1 MGSSRGCPRSCL
13 GEKAAV
19 VKASD
24 SRSIGSLLESLDTV
38 GRIIGIEMVRISS
51 YDVCTLD
58 VVNYCNSHRI
68 LVYEA
73 ICWDD
78 VTHGKSYRGS
88 FELKATI
95 RSRSDGRQARR
106 VRLKRNEKATT
117 LRRKV
122 ELTRELSLM

>member
-1 MGSSRGCPRSCL
+1 MASSRGCPRSCL

-68 LVYEA
+68 LVYKRQYVGMTSRMVSR
-73 ICWDD
+73 IW
-78 VTHGKSYRGS
+78 V
-88 FELKATI
+88 
-95 RSRSDGRQARR
+95 RSS
-106 VRLKRNEKATT
+106 
-117 LRRKV
+117 
-122 ELTRELSLM
+122 